1 MKTMRIQPGL
11 LAGTVPAPPSKS
23 MAHRL
28 CICAALAEGK
38 SRITGIDPSD
48 DILATLK
55 GLRALG
61 AEWTFEGDTLI
72 LDGASIQTGTGDG
85 EITIDCN
92 ESGSTLRF
100 LVPLAL
106 TQNRPVRFIGRGNLH
121 KRPMTVY
128 RDIARAQDIRYEEGR
143 GEHLDLLVQGRLTPG
158 TYAVP
163 GDISSQFITG
173 LLLALPV
180 LEGDSDLVI
189 TTPMES
195 KGYLDL
201 TLSAL
206 FAHGIQVENQMYQRF
221 HIPGRQRYR
230 PRDGAVE
237 GDYSQAAFYLVADA
251 LGSRVSVTGLD
262 SNSAQGDRAIL
273 DILSRMGCRMDGG
286 AVLPPKRLT
295 ATHIDGSQCP
305 DIVPI
310 AALAACLCHGET
322 KITGAARLRIKEC
335 DRLAATAQEL
345 SKLGARIEETPDGF
359 LIQGVERLAGGATV
373 WSHGDH
379 RIAMMLAV
387 AATVCQESIY
397 LEDYPCVRT
406 SYPGF
411 FRDFTALG
419 GKADEW
425 TMG

>member
-1 MKTMRIQPGL
+1 MKTMRIQPGVL
-11 LAGTVPAPPSKS
+11 CGAIPAPPSKS

-28 CICAALAEGK
+28 CICAGLAQGV
-38 SRITGIDPSD
+38 SRISGVELSD
-48 DILATLK
+48 DIRATLA

-61 AEWTFEGDTLI
+61 AAWAWEGETLAI
-72 LDGASIQTGTGDG
+72 NGEGARSSKGCG
-85 EITIDCN
+85 ELIIDCN

-106 TQNRPVRFIGRGNLH
+106 TQDRPVRFLGRGNLH

-128 RDIARAQDIRYEEGR
+128 RDIARAQGIRYEERPGD
-143 GEHLDLLVQGRLTPG
+143 HLDLLVEGRLSPG
-158 TYAVP
+158 KYAVP
-163 GDISSQFITG
+163 GNVSSQFITG
-173 LLLALPV
+173 LLMALP
-180 LEGDSDLVI
+180 LLPGDSELTI
-189 TTPMES
+189 TTPLES
-195 KGYLDL
+195 QGYLDL

-206 FAHGIQVENQMYQRF
+206 TAHGIRVENRDYRVF
-221 HIPGRQRYR
+221 YIPGRQRYQ

-251 LGSRVSVTGLD
+251 LGSQVVVTGLD
-262 SNSAQGDRAIL
+262 PHSAQGDRAIL
-273 DILSRMGCRMDGG
+273 DILTRMGCRVEAG
-286 AVLPPKRLT
+286 AAVPPDRLA

-310 AALAACLCHGET
+310 AALAACLCRGET
-322 KITGAARLRIKEC
+322 RITGAARLRIKEC

-345 SKLGARIEETPDGF
+345 GKLGARIEETSDG
-359 LIQGVERLAGGATV
+359 LVIQGVERLRGGATV

-387 AATVCQESIY
+387 AATVCREPIL
-397 LEDYPCVRT
+397 LEDYPCVRK

-411 FRDFTALG
+411 FKDFIALG